1 MGLKRTAIAPAF
13 RQHTEIALGRATDAL
28 FEALP
33 RRIRRDLKAVPGTVR
48 RLESDASALRESL
61 EKLDDLLAKNDD
73 AELRRQRDHAS
84 EMLAATVTALEN
96 IRLGLLRL
104 QLGSAPVAQVT
115 EALEAASR
123 IGYEIDLALD
133 ADNVIGDILAPKRI
147 ANRDPE
153 PSPV

>member
-1 MGLKRTAIAPAF
+1 LKRGALAPPASP
-13 RQHTEIALGRATDAL
+13 QHTEVALGHATYAL

-33 RRIRRDLKAVPGTVR
+33 KNLRRDLKAVPATVA
-48 RLESDASALRESL
+48 RLETDAGALRASL
-61 EKLDDLLAKNDD
+61 DALDELRSGKDD
-73 AELRRQRDHAS
+73 AELQQQRDSAAARLAS
-84 EMLAATVTALEN
+84 TVAALEN

-104 QLGSAPVAQVT
+104 QLGSAPVAHVT

-123 IGYEIDLALD
+123 IGREIDLALEAED
-133 ADNVIGDILAPKRI
+133 EIGDFLAPKRI